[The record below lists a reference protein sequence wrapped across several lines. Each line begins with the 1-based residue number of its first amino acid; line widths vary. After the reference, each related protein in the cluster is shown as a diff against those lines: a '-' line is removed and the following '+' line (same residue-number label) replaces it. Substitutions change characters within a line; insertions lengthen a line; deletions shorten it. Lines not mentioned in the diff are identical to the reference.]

1 MMQQYPPDVRS
12 RTISP
17 DGYWSWDGVRWVP
30 IGPAA
35 AVRPFR
41 SPRLRADLA
50 TAFLLILVSVN
61 VLDMINSVVDL
72 IAFGGRLG
80 AGLEGTH
87 MLWSSARNDL
97 VGFSWLGVAF
107 PGSVVFV
114 SIWVYRAYANLE
126 SIGRRARMSAA
137 MAVGWFFIPIA
148 NLWMPYRVIRE
159 VWDGTVGRPAGGL
172 IAAWWTC
179 WLAGSVVG
187 SIQIPFSV
195 SETSDAASHT
205 APLLMSFPSDLLFIA
220 AALLLI
226 RIIRTV
232 TAAQEGLAIGPGKDV
247 DAAPGVVRAAP

>member
-1 MMQQYPPDVRS
+1 MQQYPPDVRS

-30 IGPAA
+30 IGPSA

-80 AGLEGTH
+80 AGLQGTH

-107 PGSVVFV
+107 PASVDFV
-114 SIWVYRAYANLE
+114 SIWVYRAYANLDA
-126 SIGRRARMSAA
+126 IGRFARMPAA
-137 MAVGWFFIPIA
+137 LSVGRWFFPIA
-148 NLWMPYRVIRE
+148 N
-159 VWDGTVGRPAGGL
+159 VW
-172 IAAWWTC
+172 
-179 WLAGSVVG
+179 
-187 SIQIPFSV
+187 
-195 SETSDAASHT
+195 
-205 APLLMSFPSDLLFIA
+205 FP
-220 AALLLI
+220 
-226 RIIRTV
+226 
-232 TAAQEGLAIGPGKDV
+232 
-247 DAAPGVVRAAP
+247 